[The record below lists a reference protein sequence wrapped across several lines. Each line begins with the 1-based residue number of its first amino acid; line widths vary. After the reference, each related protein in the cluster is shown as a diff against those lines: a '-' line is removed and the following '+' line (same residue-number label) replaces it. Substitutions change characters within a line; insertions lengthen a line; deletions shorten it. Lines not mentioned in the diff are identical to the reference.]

1 MAACERECVAA
12 RALRA
17 AATHR
22 VRARVLHKAV
32 VRQRPQK
39 RRVPRVLK
47 VHRACVGGAG
57 GAAGARSGGRARG
70 DLSDPRAQAPRSNAF
85 RSRPPRR
92 HSQACA
98 SNAAGF
104 GTTKPLPAR
113 FQWIHCCI
121 FGSSTRFHSAVRKA
135 LAIFKSGRTA
145 EGSAAARPD
154 AAVTKSREWR
164 YTRRA
169 RVSSAPG
176 TAYTIEI
183 VLTEKPRQV

>member
-12 RALRA
+12 HALRA

-70 DLSDPRAQAPRSNAF
+70 DLSDPRAQAPRRKRVPFSPASPALTGV
-85 RSRPPRR
+85 RLKRRRVRHDKAVARAVPMDPLLHLRVLDEVPQRRQKGVGHLKKWQDGRGERGGASRRR
-92 HSQACA
+92 GHEITRVALHEARTSQQRTWHSIHNRDCA
-98 SNAAGF
+98 
-104 GTTKPLPAR
+104 
-113 FQWIHCCI
+113 
-121 FGSSTRFHSAVRKA
+121 
-135 LAIFKSGRTA
+135 
-145 EGSAAARPD
+145 D
-154 AAVTKSREWR
+154 
-164 YTRRA
+164 
-169 RVSSAPG
+169 
-176 TAYTIEI
+176 
-183 VLTEKPRQV
+183 